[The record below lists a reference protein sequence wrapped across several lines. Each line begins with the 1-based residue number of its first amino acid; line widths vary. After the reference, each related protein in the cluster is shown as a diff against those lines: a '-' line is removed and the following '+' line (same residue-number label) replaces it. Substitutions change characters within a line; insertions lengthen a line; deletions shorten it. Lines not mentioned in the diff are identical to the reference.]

1 MPDETALLDPCVR
14 ILMVDSD
21 STARETLQGL
31 AGVEIVVAPTAAD
44 LAALAQPGDLT
55 LVGASQLAAL
65 EALRALVVK
74 AAGHDLRSPLH
85 AISMGVSLLAN
96 DPPTPEQTD
105 VLRRI
110 DNAIDRIS
118 DNLDKLSELSE
129 VSG

>member
-1 MPDETALLDPCVR
+1 MDPCVR
-14 ILMVDSD
+14 ILVADPD
-21 STARETLQGL
+21 PATRDALRGL
-31 AGVEIVVAPTAAD
+31 AGVDLVVAASAAE

>member
-1 MPDETALLDPCVR
+1 VR
-14 ILMVDSD
+14 IVIADAEPAALE
-21 STARETLQGL
+21 ALKGL
-31 AGVEIVVAPTAAD
+31 AGVEVVVASSREELATLAQDGD
-44 LAALAQPGDLT
+44 LA
-55 LVGASQLAAL
+55 LVGAGRLVAL
-65 EALRALVVK
+65 DKLRALVDK

-118 DNLDKLSELSE
+118 DNLDKLSELS
-129 VSG
+129 SSDSPAAG

>member
-1 MPDETALLDPCVR
+1 
-14 ILMVDSD
+14 
-21 STARETLQGL
+21 
-31 AGVEIVVAPTAAD
+31 
-44 LAALAQPGDLT
+44 
-55 LVGASQLAAL
+55 
-65 EALRALVVK
+65 
-74 AAGHDLRSPLH
+74 
-85 AISMGVSLLAN
+85 MGVSLLAN

>member
-1 MPDETALLDPCVR
+1 MR
-14 ILMVDSD
+14 ILIADADS
-21 STARETLQGL
+21 STRDALQGVP
-31 AGVEIVVAPTAAD
+31 GIEVVVAATAAE

-55 LVGASQLAAL
+55 LVGAAQLATL
-65 EALRALVVK
+65 EELRARVAK

-96 DPPTPEQTD
+96 EPPTPAQTD

-118 DNLDKLSELSE
+118 YNLDKLCELSG
-129 VSG
+129 VSC

>member
-1 MPDETALLDPCVR
+1 MDHVR
-14 ILMVDSD
+14 ILLADSD
-21 STARETLQGL
+21 SAARDALSSL
-31 AGVEIVVAPTAAD
+31 AGVEVVVAATAAE
-44 LAALAQPGDLT
+44 LAALAQPGDLMV
-55 LVGASQLAAL
+55 VGAAQLAAL
-65 EALRALVVK
+65 EALRTLVVK

-118 DNLDKLSELSE
+118 DSLDKLSELS
-129 VSG
+129 GANG